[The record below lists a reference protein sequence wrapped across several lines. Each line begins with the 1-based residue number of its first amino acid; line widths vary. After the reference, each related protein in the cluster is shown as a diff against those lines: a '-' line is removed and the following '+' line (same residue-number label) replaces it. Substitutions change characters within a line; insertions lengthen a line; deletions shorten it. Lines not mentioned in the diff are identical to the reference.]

1 MENRASPAPP
11 SVVLLTPQA
20 ICKVLSISRRTLRSW
35 VSKNQ
40 FPQPLRVGPD
50 GRLLRW
56 HPADLVDYL
65 KRTRGH
71 VGAAAALKDVSNVS
85 AEPRTPEVAQ

>member
-1 MENRASPAPP
+1 MPG
-11 SVVLLTPQA
+11 VLANEPPQA
-20 ICKVLSISRRTLRSW
+20 VCKVLSISRRTLRYRIR
-35 VSKNQ
+35 KNV

-56 HPADLVDYL
+56 HPADLADYL

-71 VGAAAALKDVSNVS
+71 VGAAAALRDLPNAS
-85 AEPRTPEVAQ
+85 AQPPAPGVAQ

>member
-1 MENRASPAPP
+1 MSPC
-11 SVVLLTPQA
+11 SFPQG
-20 ICKVLSISRRTLRSW
+20 ICQVLSISRRTLRSW
-35 VSKNQ
+35 ISKNL

-65 KRTRGH
+65 KRTRGY
-71 VGAAAALKDVSNVS
+71 VGAAAALKEVPHAAAALGVP
-85 AEPRTPEVAQ
+85 AIPE